1 MNDDHGAPRLYDGYC
16 YWVVRMGRSM
26 RQHMSQRLF
35 EHGLS
40 EGMLGVLMS
49 VEGSALDTPSA
60 IAGYMDVDRSAIT
73 RTLRE
78 MEQRA
83 LVTTRKDGSDGRQ
96 RRITLTDEGIALL
109 GAGTE
114 SARLT
119 NAHYSSTLPE
129 GMAED
134 VRRHFRRILLAEQA
148 GTAGQPLIGP

>member
-1 MNDDHGAPRLYDGYC
+1 MMANSTKPTASTR
-16 YWVVRMGRSM
+16 VSVM
-26 RQHMSQRLF
+26 R
-35 EHGLS
+35 
-40 EGMLGVLMS
+40 
-49 VEGSALDTPSA
+49 GSRGTASA
-60 IAGYMDVDRSAIT
+60 
-73 RTLRE
+73 
-78 MEQRA
+78 
-83 LVTTRKDGSDGRQ
+83 DGRQ